1 MGLWCSIMLRLLA
14 ASSEFPNG
22 AHALIALDPL
32 RLPIRNSDVLST
44 SLQAQAALAN
54 PPHDHLLGIRIS
66 HAKFRANLLKTVAIH
81 KKQKTDTHTD
91 IRLHTY
97 KIPVLVQM
105 HAAHSRRMSIECEDT
120 LTSISI
126 PHLDSAIC

>member
-81 KKQKTDTHTD
+81 KKRKTDTHRHSVAYIQNTCSRAD
-91 IRLHTY
+91 ACSAQSTY
-97 KIPVLVQM
+97 VHRV
-105 HAAHSRRMSIECEDT
+105 
-120 LTSISI
+120 
-126 PHLDSAIC
+126 